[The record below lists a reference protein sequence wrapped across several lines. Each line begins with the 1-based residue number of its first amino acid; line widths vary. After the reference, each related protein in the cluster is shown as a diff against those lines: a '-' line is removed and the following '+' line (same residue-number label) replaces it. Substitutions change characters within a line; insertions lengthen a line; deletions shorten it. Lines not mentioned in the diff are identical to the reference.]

1 MNLSL
6 LKYIQSFYLPIFDQ
20 IFNFISFLGEDMIY
34 ILITAIIYWTINK
47 DLGRRLSI
55 ITLVSILSN
64 FFIKM
69 LMKVPRPIGIEGIR
83 SQRVHTADGYA
94 FPSGHTQTATSYWS
108 TFLLKLS
115 KVKVHIA
122 FKILIVAY
130 LFLIGYSRLYLGVHW
145 PTDVFGGY
153 LLGVAFCII
162 GSFIYDA
169 IKEVFEN
176 NNKSIANI
184 ITMLML
190 PLLTIL
196 ALIFN
201 DTNSMIKLA
210 SLSSGLFIG
219 MVLEMKT
226 LKYQIVHHKDKMT
239 NIFKKTL
246 VNLVGIIMIVLIAL
260 PLKFIFGESII
271 LRYFVIGFSI
281 IYLIPLL
288 LKGLFKGDFE

>member
-1 MNLSL
+1 MNISL
-6 LKYIQSFYLPIFDQ
+6 LKYIQSFYIPIFDH

-69 LMKVPRPIGIEGIR
+69 IMKVPRPIGIEGIR

-108 TFLLKLS
+108 SFLFKIS
-115 KVKVHIA
+115 KVKVHIG

-145 PTDVFGGY
+145 PTDVLGGY
-153 LLGVAFCII
+153 LLGIAFCII

-169 IKEVFEN
+169 IKEVFEK
-176 NNKSIANI
+176 NNKSLANI
-184 ITMLML
+184 ITMSLL
-190 PLLTIL
+190 PLITIL

-201 DTNSMIKLA
+201 DTSAMIKLA

-219 MVLEMKT
+219 MIIEMKT
-226 LKYQIVHHKDKMT
+226 LKFEIKHHKEKMT

-246 VNLVGIIMIVLIAL
+246 VNLVGIIMIILIAL

-271 LRYFVIGFSI
+271 IRYFIIGFSI
-281 IYLIPLL
+281 IYLIPVV
-288 LKGLFKGDFE
+288 LKGLFKSEFE

>member
-94 FPSGHTQTATSYWS
+94 FPSGHTQTSTSYWS

-226 LKYQIVHHKDKMT
+226 LKYQIIHHKDKMT

-281 IYLIPLL
+281 IYLIPLV